1 MALANHAAESFRLA
15 TKGGSEELMGAD
27 SIPTIGVGAPS
38 ERETERQRTRPLAG
52 VANWLFRTQEGVL
65 LLILVALCVALSRL
79 SPVFASERNIFV
91 LLSQMSMTAITA
103 IGMTLLIIGREV
115 DLSVGSMQAFVG
127 VVAMQALNATSNLTV
142 GLGVAILAGVIV
154 GLVNAGLTLGLGINS
169 FIVTLA
175 MFSII
180 RGLAYTF
187 TDAAVQNNHKLES
200 FRAIGT
206 GFIVELPGIGRIP
219 WPVAITAVIFAV
231 FATLL
236 TRTTL
241 GRYIYAV
248 GGNPRA
254 AGLSGVRVNGIK
266 TLCFVITSVLAALSA
281 FLLISRMNSG
291 QNNAGFGFELQV
303 IGAVLLGGAS
313 LAGGQGTLVGTL
325 LAVLLLG
332 TLNNGIVL
340 LGINSSWQVAVNGL
354 VILIA
359 VFLDARRRRAM
370 GQD

>member
-1 MALANHAAESFRLA
+1 MGDGAVGNLRQEPASQL
-15 TKGGSEELMGAD
+15 GSD
-27 SIPTIGVGAPS
+27 SPS
-38 ERETERQRTRPLAG
+38 VVTQPPITLSPHHPITPA
-52 VANWLFRTQEGVL
+52 VNWLFRTQEGIL
-65 LLILVALCVALSRL
+65 LLVLVVLCAALSQL

-91 LLSQMSMTAITA
+91 LLSQMSMTMITA
-103 IGMTLLIIGREV
+103 IGMTMLIIGGEV

-127 VVAMQALNATSNLTV
+127 VVAMQVLNATTNLWA
-142 GLGVAILAGVIV
+142 GLAVAILIGVVV

-187 TDAAVQNNHKLES
+187 TDAAVQNEHKLES

-206 GFIVELPGIGRIP
+206 GFIVQLPVIGRIP
-219 WPVAITAVIFAV
+219 WPVVITAVIFV
-231 FATLL
+231 IFALML
-236 TRTTL
+236 NRTTL

-248 GGNPRA
+248 GGNTRA
-254 AGLSGVRVNGIK
+254 AALSGVRVHGIK

-281 FLLISRMNSG
+281 FILISRMNSG

-313 LAGGQGTLVGTL
+313 LSGGQGTLTGTL

-354 VILIA
+354 IILIA
-359 VFLDARRRRAM
+359 VFLDARRRRAT

>member
-1 MALANHAAESFRLA
+1 
-15 TKGGSEELMGAD
+15 MGAD
-27 SIPTIGVGAPS
+27 SLPTVGVGTPS
-38 ERETERQRTRPLAG
+38 ERESERQPGRPIAG
-52 VANWLFRTQEGVL
+52 IVNWLFRTQEGVL
-65 LLILVALCVALSRL
+65 LLIVVVLCVVLSRL

-127 VVAMQALNATSNLTV
+127 VVAMQALNATSNLAV

-187 TDAAVQNNHKLES
+187 TDAAVQNEHQLES

-219 WPVAITAVIFAV
+219 WPVVITALIFAL
-231 FATLL
+231 FAIVLG
-236 TRTTL
+236 RTTI
-241 GRYIYAV
+241 GRHIYAV

-254 AGLSGVRVNGIK
+254 AALSGVRVNGVK
-266 TLCFVITSVLAALSA
+266 TLAFVITSVLAALSA
-281 FLLISRMNSG
+281 FILISRMNSG

-313 LAGGQGTLVGTL
+313 LAGGQGTLIGTL

-359 VFLDARRRRAM
+359 VLLDARRRRAL